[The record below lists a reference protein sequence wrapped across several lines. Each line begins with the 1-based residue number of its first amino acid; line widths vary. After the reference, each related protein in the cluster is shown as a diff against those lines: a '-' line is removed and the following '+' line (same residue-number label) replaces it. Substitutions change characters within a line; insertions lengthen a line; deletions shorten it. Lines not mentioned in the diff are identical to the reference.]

1 MEDWMSTILW
11 VTMGVVLLL
20 ILRIYR
26 SVLDDIPSTH
36 PETPIIFYRTLQG
49 LIGIIALSSALLSS
63 PLPTEGNWSPANIS
77 TVCIA
82 IWWAWTL
89 WNNSRLE
96 EDDNNPITTIGLAT
110 VIAGYMTAIAWN
122 QLPAP
127 LKFVIWFRD
136 LPTELQSL
144 TAIVVGVISAIIV
157 HQVVLPITSRLTR
170 KTDTDLDDTL
180 LELIRWP
187 SSVSIGLIG
196 VGHAINSSLL
206 SDFWV
211 RGFHGLSLS
220 VLIAMW
226 THVALKSSSIL
237 LEHMLESSN
246 HWLVVNER
254 TLPIFHL
261 LLRIVIITMS
271 VYLLLLAWDIDV
283 MLWITS
289 AGVIG
294 IAVAYASQDTLAS
307 LFAGVAILSD
317 APYKLH
323 DYLVLDDQTKGRV
336 THIGFRSTRLLTTEN
351 IEVIIPNSIMANAQI
366 INMSGGETSIAR
378 IEIAAGVAYGSDVE
392 QIRTL
397 LLDIAKKLDN
407 VILDKPQLEPVAHFT
422 SMGASSLDFTLRLW
436 IEHPERLLKIQDQAN
451 TLIYTTFTEH
461 GIEIP
466 YTKQDVYLYSM
477 GTPTS

>member
-1 MEDWMSTILW
+1 M
-11 VTMGVVLLL
+11 
-20 ILRIYR
+20 
-26 SVLDDIPSTH
+26 
-36 PETPIIFYRTLQG
+36 
-49 LIGIIALSSALLSS
+49 
-63 PLPTEGNWSPANIS
+63 
-77 TVCIA
+77 
-82 IWWAWTL
+82 
-89 WNNSRLE
+89 
-96 EDDNNPITTIGLAT
+96 
-110 VIAGYMTAIAWN
+110 
-122 QLPAP
+122 
-127 LKFVIWFRD
+127 
-136 LPTELQSL
+136 
-144 TAIVVGVISAIIV
+144 IV
-157 HQVVLPITSRLTR
+157 HQIVLPITNRLTG
-170 KTDTDLDDTL
+170 KTETDLDDTL
-180 LELIRWP
+180 LELVRWP
-187 SSVSIGLIG
+187 ISVSIALIG

-206 SDFWV
+206 SNFWV
-211 RGFHGLSLS
+211 TGFHGISLSL
-220 VLIAMW
+220 LIGMW
-226 THVALKSSSIL
+226 THVALRSSSIL
-237 LEHMLESSN
+237 LEYMLESTN

-261 LLRIVIITMS
+261 LLRIAIVTMS

-323 DYLVLDDQTKGRV
+323 DYLVLDDQTRGRV

-366 INMSGGETSIAR
+366 INMSGGETSRAR
-378 IEIAAGVAYGSDVE
+378 IEITAGGAYGSDVE
-392 QIRTL
+392 QIRSL
-397 LLDIAKKLDN
+397 LLDIANKLDN
-407 VILDKPQLEPVAHFT
+407 VILDKPQLQPVAHFT

-451 TLIYTTFTEH
+451 TLIYTTFTEL

-477 GTPTS
+477 DTPNG

>member
-1 MEDWMSTILW
+1 MDKWTSTLLW
-11 VTMGVVLLL
+11 VSTGFLLLL

-26 SVLDDIPSTH
+26 SVIDDIPSTH
-36 PETPIIFYRTLQG
+36 PATPRIFYRILQG
-49 LIGIIALSSALLSS
+49 LVFIIALSSALLSL
-63 PLPTEGNWSPANIS
+63 PLSEEGLWSPANIS
-77 TVCIA
+77 TLCIA

-89 WNNSRLE
+89 WNASQLE
-96 EDDNNPITTIGLAT
+96 RDDNNPFTTLGLTTI
-110 VIAGYMTAIAWN
+110 IAGYMIAIAWD

-127 LKFVIWFRD
+127 LKFILWFRD
-136 LPTELQSL
+136 LPAKFQSL
-144 TAIVVGVISAIIV
+144 TAIVVGLVCALIV
-157 HQVVLPITSRLTR
+157 HQIIIPLTNRLTR
-170 KTDTDLDDTL
+170 KTETNLDDTL
-180 LELIRWP
+180 LDLVRWP
-187 SSVSIGLIG
+187 ISVSIGLIG

-211 RGFHGLSLS
+211 KGFHGLSLS
-220 VLIAMW
+220 LLIGMW

-237 LEHMLESSN
+237 LEHMLESTN
-246 HWLVVNER
+246 NWLVVNER

-271 VYLLLLAWDIDV
+271 VYLFLLAWEIDV

-323 DYLVLDDQTKGRV
+323 DYLVLDDQTRGRV

-366 INMSGGETSIAR
+366 INMSGGETSRAR
-378 IEIAAGVAYGSDVE
+378 IEITAGVAYGADVE
-392 QIRTL
+392 QIRSL
-397 LLDIAKKLDN
+397 LLDIANKLDN
-407 VILDKPQLEPVAHFT
+407 VILDNPNLQPVAHFT

-436 IEHPERLLKIQDQAN
+436 IEKPERLLIIQDQAN

-477 GTPTS
+477 DKPSA